1 MSKYTKEEQT
11 NIVGIAAELET
22 AIIAENDELARL
34 KAQDFRQLPAAPV
47 PVSVPEPQY
56 VNYVVPRMNAMRF
69 FDWASAKTGIPKTV
83 VWLIVLMA
91 QFLFF
96 LVTWFSVYYTFI
108 DSPNITALLISFGIV
123 TIFSLLVA
131 VFALI
136 ALLTLKK
143 KHNLYVEQI
152 KNSPEYM
159 NACYAASQ
167 STELQNQQIKANY
180 EYKCRTVREEYDAAM
195 KNYKNV
201 VVPNYKY
208 ELMRWKKQQ
217 EEKIALVQKD
227 LNENI
232 EALEILYTTTQLI
245 PSSYHTVDRLTWL
258 YEDMSTSEHDIER
271 AIDLL
276 NNKEVKDELFKIQ
289 MHIDDLRQDMRDG
302 FMGVYS
308 AIQDGNEIQ
317 SAMLEDLEKVRRSA
331 KTGNFLGVV
340 GIIQNHKRNKM
351 ISQIQNNM

>member
-136 ALLTLKK
+136 ALLTL
-143 KHNLYVEQI
+143 
-152 KNSPEYM
+152 
-159 NACYAASQ
+159 
-167 STELQNQQIKANY
+167 
-180 EYKCRTVREEYDAAM
+180 
-195 KNYKNV
+195 
-201 VVPNYKY
+201 
-208 ELMRWKKQQ
+208 
-217 EEKIALVQKD
+217 
-227 LNENI
+227 
-232 EALEILYTTTQLI
+232 
-245 PSSYHTVDRLTWL
+245 
-258 YEDMSTSEHDIER
+258 
-271 AIDLL
+271 
-276 NNKEVKDELFKIQ
+276 
-289 MHIDDLRQDMRDG
+289 
-302 FMGVYS
+302 
-308 AIQDGNEIQ
+308 
-317 SAMLEDLEKVRRSA
+317 
-331 KTGNFLGVV
+331 
-340 GIIQNHKRNKM
+340 
-351 ISQIQNNM
+351 